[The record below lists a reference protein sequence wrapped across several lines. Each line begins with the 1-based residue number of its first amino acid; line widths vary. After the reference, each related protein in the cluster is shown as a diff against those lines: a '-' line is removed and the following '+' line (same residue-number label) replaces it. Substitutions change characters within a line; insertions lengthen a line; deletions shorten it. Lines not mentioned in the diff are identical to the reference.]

1 MTWWRERYGASPLHL
16 AALLGCFAL
25 AAYAALQAS
34 HGPLPVRMLVWF
46 VGALVA
52 HDLVL
57 FPLYA
62 LADRGLGRL
71 RRGDRH
77 GPDGSVNW
85 VRVPA
90 LLSAA
95 LLLVSLPLVLRH
107 SEGAYGRASGLD
119 ESPYLGRWLVL
130 TAILFGGS
138 ALLFAA
144 RTALGRPRPGQ
155 PASQASNASA
165 DNGRA

>member
-1 MTWWRERYGASPLHL
+1 MSRWRERYGASPVHL
-16 AALLGCFAL
+16 AALLACFAL
-25 AAYAALQAS
+25 AAYAALRAS
-34 HGPLPVRMLVWF
+34 AGPLPLRMLVWF

-71 RRGDRH
+71 LRGHRA
-77 GPDGSVNW
+77 GPAGSVNW

-90 LLSAA
+90 LLSGV
-95 LLLVSLPLVLRH
+95 LLLISLPLVLRH

-119 ESPYLGRWLVL
+119 ESPYLGRWLL
-130 TAILFGGS
+130 ITGALFAGS
-138 ALLFAA
+138 AVLCA
-144 RTALGRPRPGQ
+144 
-155 PASQASNASA
+155 
-165 DNGRA
+165 GRAGLRRRGRQGSASSPTG